1 MSIGSVGETSASNGF
16 ILNTTLR
23 GWLLRITE
31 RSNYFTWL
39 KKTVKFK
46 LPTEQRMV
54 IDLETTIDNDP
65 NNPSH

>member
-16 ILNTTLR
+16 ILITTLR

-46 LPTEQRMV
+46 LPTE
-54 IDLETTIDNDP
+54 
-65 NNPSH
+65 